1 MSGTGLV
8 AVLIV
13 ICAAFY
19 VIVQKYSYQLESSAL
34 AYRVLT
40 SYQAVSDHTYRK
52 FNAMSTIVAQG
63 TIEDLQARYANKQF
77 LRDALARARQ
87 DIAAE
92 LAHIDEPESV
102 ELNHLVKIE
111 RLSDRIILG
120 SQAIQEALQNGDRG
134 KALDELNAMRSDKVA
149 GEFNRLIDVA
159 LAEERQ
165 QVLEAELATDD
176 LREFVNRAL
185 PVLLVVGLFIGC
197 LLIYITSKGLTR
209 SITILEKAASVYTS
223 GNFGH
228 RIESLPEKEFEELG
242 HALNRMA
249 EELSLRRDSDKQ
261 SQQRLETLVDR
272 HTRALRQTNTQ
283 LEKSALDRKRL
294 LADISHELRTPLTII
309 QGESELALR
318 GDTKAA
324 DEYEQAL
331 TRIREQSIHTVRLI
345 EDLLFVARAEE
356 GHAALDRRSVAI
368 ATLLKDVTRD
378 FFSIAEA
385 RKVTIAESY
394 QEEQAVVFVDAGR
407 IKQVISILLDNAI
420 SYSNEAGTVTVSL
433 RIDQDRVVLTVEDRG
448 IGLTEEE
455 AEQVFTRFYRG
466 DSAKRH
472 TQGSGLGLPVA
483 KAIVEAHEGSISLR
497 GKPEQGT
504 LAEVILPIER
514 ELRAVT

>member
-1 MSGTGLV
+1 MSGTSLV
-8 AVLIV
+8 VVLV
-13 ICAAFY
+13 VLCAAFFI
-19 VIVQKYSYQLESSAL
+19 IVQQYSYQLERSTL

-63 TIEDLQARYANKQF
+63 TIDDLQARYANKQS
-77 LRDALARARQ
+77 LRDALARVRQ
-87 DIAAE
+87 NIAAE

-120 SQAIQEALQNGDRG
+120 SQAIQEALQKGDPG
-134 KALDELNAMRSDKVA
+134 KALEELTAMRSDKVA
-149 GEFNRLIDVA
+149 GEFSRLIDVA
-159 LAEERQ
+159 LAEERH
-165 QVLEAELATDD
+165 QVLEAEQATAD
-176 LREFVNRAL
+176 LSEFVNRAL
-185 PVLLVVGLFIGC
+185 SILLVIGLFIGC
-197 LLIYITSKGLTR
+197 LLIYIISKGLTR
-209 SITILEKAASVYTS
+209 SITILEKSASAYTS
-223 GNFGH
+223 GNFDH

-261 SQQRLETLVDR
+261 SKQELETIVAR
-272 HTRALRQTNTQ
+272 HTRTLRQTNTQ
-283 LEKSALDRKRL
+283 LEKSAQDRKRL

-318 GDTKAA
+318 GDTKTA
-324 DEYEQAL
+324 DEYQEAL
-331 TRIREQSIHTVRLI
+331 IRIREQSIHTTRLV
-345 EDLLFVARAEE
+345 EDLLFVARAEAD
-356 GHAALDRRSVAI
+356 HAALDRRSVAI

-378 FFSIAEA
+378 FFSVAEA
-385 RKVTIAESY
+385 RQVTIAESY
-394 QEEQAVVFVDAGR
+394 EEEQAVVFADARR

-420 SYSNEAGTVTVSL
+420 RYSNEAGTVTVSL
-433 RIDQDRVVLTVEDRG
+433 RIDQDRVVLTVEDKG

-483 KAIVEAHEGSISLR
+483 KAIVEAHEGIISLR
-497 GKPEQGT
+497 GKPDQGT
-504 LAEVILPIER
+504 TAEVVLPIER